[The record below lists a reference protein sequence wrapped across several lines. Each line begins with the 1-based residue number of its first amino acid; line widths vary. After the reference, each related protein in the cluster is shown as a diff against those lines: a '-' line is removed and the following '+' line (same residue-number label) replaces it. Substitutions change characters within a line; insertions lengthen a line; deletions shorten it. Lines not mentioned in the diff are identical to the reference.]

1 MTLLEAIMTRRSV
14 RKYIDRPIE
23 EYIVK
28 TLQAKVDEV
37 NAEGNLHIQLVTN
50 EPKAFKGKMAYG
62 TFSGV
67 SNYFVM
73 VGKKAADL
81 SERIG
86 YYGEQLVLFAQ
97 TL

>member
-1 MTLLEAIMTRRSV
+1 MTLLEAIQSRHSV

-23 EYIVK
+23 ENLVRI
-28 TLQAKVDEV
+28 LQEKVNEV

-67 SNYFVM
+67 SNYFAM
-73 VGKKAADL
+73 VGKKSDDL

-86 YYGEQLVLFAQ
+86 YYGE
-97 TL
+97 